1 MKFLHLGAALAA
13 TVVSFIPGLSAGAAQ
28 EADYACFMTT
38 QSGQVIDLSESV
50 CKIKTSALSVIPL
63 NKSDQA
69 FKEDYKRTVMR
80 YPDVR
85 DKLLATAEKSPQQSI
100 TEAKNV
106 CDELKTGLSL
116 EEVEQIQASE
126 NFESA
131 SIFNVSV
138 INSLATKYYCPEFS
152 Q

>member
-1 MKFLHLGAALAA
+1 MKFLHLGAVLSA
-13 TVVSFIPGLSAGAAQ
+13 TVISFIPGLSAGAAQ

-50 CKIKTSALSVIPL
+50 CKIKKSTLPVPSL

-69 FKEDYKRTVMR
+69 FKEDYKRTVMK

-85 DKLLATAEKSPQQSI
+85 DKLLARAEKSPEQGI

-116 EEVEQIQASE
+116 EEVKQIQASE
-126 NFESA
+126 NFERA

-138 INSLATKYYCPEFS
+138 ISSLATKYYCPEFTE
-152 Q
+152 